1 MVSPLNPILMKLYM
15 KYDGSMELG
24 ASINIS
30 WEQFAGVLSSGDKPV
45 YASIRT
51 IREKWQQLHY
61 AGFLKEINQHASRV
75 NVPALLKAIGMY
87 PEE

>member
-1 MVSPLNPILMKLYM
+1 MSSPLEAILMKLYM
-15 KYDGSMELG
+15 KYNGSMELG

-30 WEQFAGVLSSGDKPV
+30 WEQFVGVLSSGDKPT

>member
-1 MVSPLNPILMKLYM
+1 MSSPLEAILTKLYM
-15 KYDGSMELG
+15 RYDGSMKLG

-30 WEQFAGVLSSGDKPV
+30 WEQFAGVLSSGEKPV
-45 YASIRT
+45 YGSIRT

-75 NVPALLKAIGMY
+75 NVPALLKAIGKY
-87 PEE
+87 PGE